1 MVRGSRAGVEG
12 EGREGGWGLGG
23 IVEGREDGVRRRR
36 WRYEWGEGRERV
48 WCVVAFE
55 GGLDVLRFLAG
66 GRVVGGIFLFSFF
79 FFLFFS
85 FRLRSAFG

>member
-1 MVRGSRAGVEG
+1 M
-12 EGREGGWGLGG
+12 
-23 IVEGREDGVRRRR
+23 RRRR

-66 GRVVGGIFLFSFF
+66 GRVVGGIFLFLSSFF
-79 FFLFFS
+79 FFLFACAR
-85 FRLRSAFG
+85 RLGERGSVLSVL